1 MTEKR
6 KQEIKLEAERR
17 LNMWLQNSTFEEMT
31 CGGSYVRFNMALGL
45 AGCPL
50 TEHWMDESFYKP
62 FITDNE
68 FWDDNYDDIIYLL
81 FTKINENGT
90 I

>member
-6 KQEIKLEAERR
+6 KQQIKLEAEKR
-17 LNMWLQNSTFEEMT
+17 LKMWLQNTTIEEMT

-45 AGCPL
+45 AGCPFK
-50 TEHWMDESFYKP
+50 EHWMDESFNKP

-68 FWDDNYDDIIYLL
+68 FFDDNYDDIIYDL
-81 FTKINENGT
+81 FLTAQKL
-90 I
+90 